1 MEEWTVTIF
10 TSHSFLIHMYGIYNN
25 LSYWSKET
33 SIYLDKSNGSRSA
46 SIIIGALICRRTES
60 SSVAFWVVAV
70 LSPLL
75 WSHCFSRYS
84 WDILLWA
91 SGGMSVPLLYTMA
104 ANHCATVRKNVNFL
118 NGEHARLSGT
128 LHDTEWSLM
137 TAAWWWL
144 FGAAPP
150 RVNTSLCLHTCCLAK
165 GKQIPEAGA
174 LCLALTFLAMAAGS
188 QSVFDLILLPA
199 K

>member
-1 MEEWTVTIF
+1 MTKF

-25 LSYWSKET
+25 LSYRSKET
-33 SIYLDKSNGSRSA
+33 SIYLNNSNGSRST
-46 SIIIGALICRRTES
+46 SIIVGALICRRTES
-60 SSVAFWVVAV
+60 SSVAFGVIAV

-75 WSHCFSRYS
+75 WSHCFSRYL
-84 WDILLWA
+84 WDILLCA
-91 SGGMSVPLLYTMA
+91 SEGVSVALQYTIA
-104 ANHCATVRKNVNFL
+104 ANHCATVRENLNFL
-118 NGEHARLSGT
+118 NGEHPRLSGT
-128 LHDTEWSLM
+128 LHDTEWSPM
-137 TAAWWWL
+137 TAVWWWL